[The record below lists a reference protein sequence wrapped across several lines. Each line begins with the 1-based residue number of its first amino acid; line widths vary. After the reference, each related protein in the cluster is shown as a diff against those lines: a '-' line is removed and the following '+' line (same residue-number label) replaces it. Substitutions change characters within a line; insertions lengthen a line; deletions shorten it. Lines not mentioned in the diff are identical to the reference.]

1 MATRRFRELLGEWKA
16 GEGPLYQRLA
26 DTLREAIERGELA
39 MGTRLP
45 AQRQLAE
52 MLGVSRT
59 TAVLAYDRLVQE
71 GWLESREGS
80 GTTIRR
86 GPTRALAIREGA
98 AAVIGSRNEVF
109 RGLVVHTGADI
120 EFHGAHFEGM
130 PEVFDGLWK
139 ECRDD
144 LAKLLEGHGY
154 VPFGLPPLREAI
166 ASHLERSGLPTRPEQ
181 ILVTSGAQQAISLLA
196 NLMIEPGDRVVLE
209 DPTYLGA
216 IDAFTAFGA
225 RLEGVASGAQGVQVE
240 ALRESVARVSPRAV
254 YLVPT
259 GHNPTGSILPESA
272 RREVARIAEG
282 SSSVWIEDL
291 ALSDLTLDG
300 DPPAPLASF
309 ARSATWLT
317 VGSLSKLF
325 WGGLR
330 VGWIR
335 GPEALITRLAR
346 LKVVTDLSGSI
357 VSQSLAVRVLDR
369 ARELTDARRLQ
380 VRERLDHTSRL
391 LARHLPSWKFRR
403 PAGGLSL
410 WLQIPFGDVAE
421 LATLARRR
429 AVAIVPG
436 TSNSPTGRF
445 HDHLRLPFVGN
456 TEQMAEGIER
466 LAAAWEEYGAERRDD
481 RRAMRVVV

>member
-1 MATRRFRELLGEWKA
+1 MATRRFRELLGEWKT

-26 DTLREAIERGELA
+26 DALREAIERGELA

-86 GPTRALAIREGA
+86 GPTRALAIRQGA

-130 PEVFDGLWK
+130 PEVFERLWN
-139 ECRDD
+139 ESRAD
-144 LAKLLEGHGY
+144 LVELLQGHGY
-154 VPFGLPPLREAI
+154 VPFGLPSLREAI
-166 ASHLERSGLPTRPEQ
+166 AAHLERSGLPTRPDQ
-181 ILVTSGAQQAISLLA
+181 LLVTSGAQQAISLVA

-225 RLEGVASGAQGVQVE
+225 RLEGVASGPHGVQVE
-240 ALRESVARVSPRAV
+240 ALREAVGRVAPRAV

-259 GHNPTGSILPESA
+259 SHNPTGSILPETA
-272 RREVARIAEG
+272 RRDVARIAEA

-291 ALSDLTLDG
+291 TLSDLTLDG
-300 DPPAPLASF
+300 EPPAPLA
-309 ARSATWLT
+309 ALGKGAMWLT
-317 VGSLSKLF
+317 IGSLSKFF
-325 WGGLR
+325 WAGLR

-335 GPEALITRLAR
+335 GPEAVITRLAR
-346 LKVVTDLSGSI
+346 LKVVSDLSGSI
-357 VSQSLAVRVLDR
+357 VSQAVGVRVLEH
-369 ARELTDARRLQ
+369 ARELTETRRRQ
-380 VRERLDHTSRL
+380 ARERLDHTMRL

-436 TSNSPTGRF
+436 TANSPTGRF

-456 TEQMAEGIER
+456 PDQVAEGIER
-466 LAAAWEEYGAERRDD
+466 LAAAWEEYAAERRDD
-481 RRAMRVVV
+481 RRAMGVVV

>member
-166 ASHLERSGLPTRPEQ
+166 ASHLERSGLPAETRE
-181 ILVTSGAQQAISLLA
+181 
-196 NLMIEPGDRVVLE
+196 DVVLACTE
-209 DPTYLGA
+209 AATNA
-216 IDAFTAFGA
+216 IEHAYIGRRGDVLIEAESEAGTLQVSVVDHG
-225 RLEGVASGAQGVQVE
+225 RWRHPRPDDSRGRGLELV
-240 ALRESVARVSPRAV
+240 RAV
-254 YLVPT
+254 IGDIDVER
-259 GHNPTGSILPESA
+259 G
-272 RREVARIAEG
+272 EG
-282 SSSVWIEDL
+282 G
-291 ALSDLTLDG
+291 T
-300 DPPAPLASF
+300 
-309 ARSATWLT
+309 T
-317 VGSLSKLF
+317 VRM
-325 WGGLR
+325 R
-330 VGWIR
+330 VG
-335 GPEALITRLAR
+335 
-346 LKVVTDLSGSI
+346 
-357 VSQSLAVRVLDR
+357 
-369 ARELTDARRLQ
+369 
-380 VRERLDHTSRL
+380 
-391 LARHLPSWKFRR
+391 
-403 PAGGLSL
+403 
-410 WLQIPFGDVAE
+410 IP
-421 LATLARRR
+421 
-429 AVAIVPG
+429 
-436 TSNSPTGRF
+436 
-445 HDHLRLPFVGN
+445 
-456 TEQMAEGIER
+456 
-466 LAAAWEEYGAERRDD
+466 
-481 RRAMRVVV
+481 